1 MKIYKIAGIIVM
13 LSGLAG
19 CSAGP
24 TYHASGQVSRIAPPP
39 LVQVPR
45 VSGSSAGGNIRAT
58 SSTVIGNH
66 QTPARVNIN
75 ARTTL
80 DGGCRCR
87 LY

>member
-1 MKIYKIAGIIVM
+1 MRFYKIAGVIVM

-24 TYHASGQVSRIAPPP
+24 TYHAGNQVSRVAPPP

-45 VSGSSAGGNIRAT
+45 VSGSSAGGNIRA
-58 SSTVIGNH
+58 SSTTIIGNH

-80 DGGCRCR
+80 DGGFRCR